1 MEDGKWLSMEVQ
13 KEEWRVQYG
22 ECGIAGCRTQDMG
35 NEKGERE

>member
-1 MEDGKWLSMEVQ
+1 VEDGKWLSMEVR

-22 ECGIAGCRTQDMG
+22 ECGIVGCVTQDKG